1 MRMALPASVREA
13 MDRLEKAGFAAY
25 AVGGCVRDSLLG
37 LSPHDYD
44 VCTAAS
50 PEEMK
55 EVFAGERLIETGI
68 RHGTL
73 TVLLSGEPIE
83 ITAFRVDGAYQD
95 GRHPSSVRF
104 TKRVEDDLSRRDFT
118 VNAMAYSPTRG
129 LVDPFGGQADCERG
143 LIRCVGAAK
152 ERFEEDALRILRALR
167 FSARLGFPIE
177 ESTAAAIHAQKENLR
192 RISRERVAA
201 EMNGLLLGN
210 HAGRLIE
217 EFPDVIAGAL
227 ACSGLPWPL
236 AAKRVDNCPK
246 DLAVRWAALL
256 LDGGDPRMAESVLT
270 NLRQPLALIHAAQA
284 LTANLALPGRASI
297 RETMMALG
305 AEETGRLLSLRKAD
319 QLARFPRQAEEANR
333 AEAQARAEMQRLL
346 DEDACFAI
354 RQLAVNGRDLTALG
368 LQGKAVGETLEKLL
382 LRVVREEAPNHRET
396 LLQLAERIKNGDC

>member
-1 MRMALPASVREA
+1 MELPGQVMEA
-13 MDRLEKAGFAAY
+13 INRLEEAGFAAY
-25 AVGGCVRDSLLG
+25 AVGGCVRDRVLG
-37 LSPHDYD
+37 MQPHDYD

-55 EVFAGERLIETGI
+55 QVFAGERLIETGI
-68 RHGTL
+68 RHGTV
-73 TVLLSGEPIE
+73 TVLLAGEPIE

-143 LIRCVGAAK
+143 LIRCVGKAK

-177 ESTAAAIHAQKENLR
+177 ESTAAAIHEEKENLR

-201 EMNGLLLGN
+201 EMNGLLLGD
-210 HAGRLIE
+210 HAGRLIK
-217 EFPDVIAGAL
+217 EFPDVIGEAL
-227 ACSGLPWPL
+227 ACGGLPWPL
-236 AAKRVDNCPK
+236 AAKRVDHCPK

-256 LDGGDPRMAESVLT
+256 LDGPCAAESVLT
-270 NLRQPLALIHAAQA
+270 MLRQPLALIHAAQA

-305 AEETGRLLSLRKAD
+305 AENTGRLLSLRKAD

-333 AEAQARAEMQRLL
+333 AEAQGRAEMQRLL
-346 DEDACFAI
+346 DEHACFTI
-354 RQLAVNGRDLTALG
+354 RQLAVNGRDLTETG

-382 LRVVREEAPNHRET
+382 LQVVREEAPNDRET
-396 LLQLAERIKNGDC
+396 LLRLAEKMRNGDC